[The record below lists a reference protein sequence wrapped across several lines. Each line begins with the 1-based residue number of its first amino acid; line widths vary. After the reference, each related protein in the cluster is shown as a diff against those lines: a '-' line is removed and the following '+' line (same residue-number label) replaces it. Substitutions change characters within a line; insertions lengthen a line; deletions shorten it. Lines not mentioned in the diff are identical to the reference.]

1 MNAFLRWV
9 LVVAAITLGGV
20 YAQYELDVFGLLRDG
35 DPTYI
40 GFAVVALCIGMSINC
55 GYSTW
60 RLEFSIKHWNDNGE
74 YMTAVKDKVHSNL
87 EQYGFYAGVFTMLG
101 MIGTVV
107 GFIMAIP
114 ALTHISPED
123 PGSISKAIEQLSTG
137 VSTALYTTLV
147 GLVASIVLRL
157 QRFNLSQRLN
167 EHADDSEVLS

>member
-1 MNAFLRWV
+1 
-9 LVVAAITLGGV
+9 
-20 YAQYELDVFGLLRDG
+20 
-35 DPTYI
+35 
-40 GFAVVALCIGMSINC
+40 
-55 GYSTW
+55 
-60 RLEFSIKHWNDNGE
+60 
-74 YMTAVKDKVHSNL
+74 MTAVKDKVHSNL